1 MLELAGKEYRFLSS
15 QLTFRKNPSL
25 EIKGEQHR
33 HVDLVLYDEE
43 EGCLVVLEL
52 KRQADSSSLCEA
64 KNELRIY
71 VNEINRLIKNE
82 KTAVLEAFNLKVV
95 KGVIGY
101 IVCPEYDADIQELAL
116 DSYGLI
122 EYAKGP
128 EPWEPWRKFKD
139 AERTGEGFKIE
150 FSCRKPAQMDS

>member
-1 MLELAGKEYRFLSS
+1 
-15 QLTFRKNPSL
+15 
-25 EIKGEQHR
+25 
-33 HVDLVLYDEE
+33 
-43 EGCLVVLEL
+43 
-52 KRQADSSSLCEA
+52 
-64 KNELRIY
+64 

-139 AERTGEGFKIE
+139 AEGTGEGFKIE